1 MYRTIVICD
10 HAFTRAG
17 FEHLISSC
25 ESFDLQCAAA
35 FTPEVLDTCARDK
48 IDVVIVDLGSLDQP
62 MKTPGRF
69 ANPARPC
76 ASWRIAR
83 KKVSTPP
90 SRLWMQG
97 HPAS

>member
-48 IDVVIVDLGSLDQP
+48 IDVV
-62 MKTPGRF
+62 K
-69 ANPARPC
+69 
-76 ASWRIAR
+76 
-83 KKVSTPP
+83 
-90 SRLWMQG
+90 
-97 HPAS
+97 